1 MGKRR
6 QRVAASIGVGIV
18 LGLILQGPAI
28 GQDTSPSAAES
39 PSAADEKVTFRWGTT
54 NDIDSFNPL
63 IMVESPAYT
72 TAFLTYDILVNF
84 GQEDPSQ
91 PSPGLAAS
99 WESSEDGLTW
109 TFHLRENA
117 EWHDGVP
124 LTSGDVKY
132 TFDRMIAED
141 QGCCVDYLPF
151 IEEIGT
157 PDEHTVTITTSRPT
171 VQMLSIWVH
180 ILPEHIW
187 KDVTTKEADTFENF
201 PSVGSGAFKAV
212 EWEVGQFWRL
222 EANPDY
228 WGWDVYGNGEPGIDE
243 IIFEV
248 FNNQDAMIEALKNGE
263 IDYAANMSASLF
275 DSLENEPN
283 IDTLAS
289 VPTSF
294 VNLVLNVDGDHL
306 KRSEGHPALGD
317 VRVRQAIAYAVDQQT
332 AVERILRGYG
342 QVGYGVIAPYIG
354 DYHFEPSPEEA
365 YTYDP
370 ARANQILDDAGY
382 LDTDGDGVREM
393 PGGGEPV
400 ELDYFTRT
408 EDPDTLPLGELIEG
422 WLEEVGIGVTV
433 RPVND
438 TKLGDIVYY
447 GEFDMNTWGWGV
459 EPNPDFMLSVFTC
472 GQRPEAGIWNE
483 TFYCDE
489 GYDQMYL
496 DQKTLIDP
504 AERAELVKEMQR
516 KLYLEVPEVVL
527 YYYNFLEA
535 WRTDKFTGFVHQ
547 PTNNGAV
554 VDQYGIYTFL
564 NLQLKS
570 EAGPAPGDET
580 KGIAAGVWVGILAV
594 IAVIVIGVIIVRRRG
609 EESRI

>member
-1 MGKRR
+1 MGTRH
-6 QRVAASIGVGIV
+6 QRVAASIALGVVI
-18 LGLILQGPAI
+18 GLMFQGPAI
-28 GQDTSPSAAES
+28 GQDES
-39 PSAADEKVTFRWGTT
+39 PPAAGEKVTLRWGTT

-63 IMVESPAYT
+63 IMVEAPAYT
-72 TAFLTYDILVNF
+72 TAFLTYDLLVNF
-84 GQEDPSQ
+84 SQEDPSQ
-91 PSPGLAAS
+91 PSPGLATS
-99 WESSEDGLTW
+99 WETTEDGLTW
-109 TFHLRENA
+109 TFHLREDA

-151 IEEIGT
+151 IDEIAT
-157 PDEHTVTITTSRPT
+157 PDENTVTITTSRPT

-187 KDVTTKEADTFENF
+187 KEVTKKEGNTFENF

-228 WGWDVYGNGEPGIDE
+228 WGWDEYGNGEPGIDE

-248 FNNQDAMIEALKNGE
+248 FNNQDAMVEALKNGE

-275 DSLENEPN
+275 DSLENEPD
-283 IDTLAS
+283 IETLAS
-289 VPTSF
+289 TPTSW

-306 KRSEGHPALGD
+306 NRSDGHPALGD
-317 VRVRQAIAYAVDQQT
+317 VRVRQAIAYAIDKET
-332 AVERILRGYG
+332 AVERVLRGYG
-342 QVGYGVIAPYIG
+342 QVGTGVVSPYVG
-354 DYHFEPSPEEA
+354 QYHFTPSPEEE

-382 LDTDGDGVREM
+382 LDTDDDGVREM
-393 PGGGEPV
+393 PGGGEPLQL
-400 ELDYFTRT
+400 EYFIRT

-422 WLEEVGIGVTV
+422 WLEDVGIGVNV

-447 GEFDMNTWGWGV
+447 GEFDMNTWGWG
-459 EPNPDFMLSVFTC
+459 PDPDPDFILSVFTC
-472 GQRPEAGIWNE
+472 GQRPFAGIWNE
-483 TFYCDE
+483 TFYCDKE
-489 GYDQMYL
+489 YDQMYL
-496 DQKTLIDP
+496 EQKTLLDP
-504 AERAELVKEMQR
+504 DERAALIQEMQR
-516 KLYLEVPEVVL
+516 KLYLEVPEVVM

-535 WRTDKFTGFVHQ
+535 WRTDRFTGFVHQ
-547 PTNNGAV
+547 PPPNGAV
-554 VDQYGIYTFL
+554 FDQYGIYTLL

-570 EAGPAPGDET
+570 EAGPTTGGET
-580 KGIAAGVWVGILAV
+580 KGIPAGVWIGILAV
-594 IAVIVIGVIIVRRRG
+594 IALIIVGWIIVRRRG